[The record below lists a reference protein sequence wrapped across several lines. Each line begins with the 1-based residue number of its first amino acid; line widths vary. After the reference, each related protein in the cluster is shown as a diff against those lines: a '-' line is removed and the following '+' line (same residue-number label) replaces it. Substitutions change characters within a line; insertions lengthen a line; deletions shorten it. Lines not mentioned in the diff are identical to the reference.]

1 VLTTVRPQ
9 CLFLEAGGLVLSL
22 GHLISDGE
30 LIEQR
35 RYEVLGS
42 LEIFLTSLVRPWQE
56 RNGL

>member
-1 VLTTVRPQ
+1 MLTIVRPQ

-22 GHLISDGE
+22 GHLISAGE

-42 LEIFLTSLVRPWQE
+42 LGNF
-56 RNGL
+56 